1 MIKLSAVSL
10 ISKGLAVLGVWFVG
24 AMPAFADAPLPLP
37 LTCLLVPARTSDIGS
52 DRVGIVRTVAVTR
65 ADFVAENAPLITID
79 SEIAAADLRV
89 ALISIS
95 ALQERIGR
103 SEGLLSRNLISRD
116 EIETLRTDLELA
128 VASETRAQMELDR
141 ATIRAPFSGYV
152 SQIGVSVGELIG
164 PDPLLRLIDVSTL
177 RAELVFL
184 AASYGQISV
193 GDILK
198 VRVDIANTE
207 VEAVV
212 TAIDPFI
219 DSNSNAFTVLAEIA
233 NPDLALPAGTTCSVF
248 N

>member
-1 MIKLSAVSL
+1 VIKLSAVSL
-10 ISKGLAVLGVWFVG
+10 ISKGLAVLGVWFIG
-24 AMPAFADAPLPLP
+24 AMPAFADAPLP

>member
-1 MIKLSAVSL
+1 MIRPILAPHL
-10 ISKGLAVLGVWFVG
+10 LTGLAVLGLWLVG
-24 AMPAFADAPLPLP
+24 APPARADAPLP

-52 DRVGIVRTVAVTR
+52 DRVGIVRAVEVTR
-65 ADFVAENAPLITID
+65 ADYVTENAPLVRID

-89 ALISIS
+89 SRISIA
-95 ALQERIGR
+95 ALQERLER
-103 SEGLLSRNLISRD
+103 SERLLSRNLISRD
-116 EIETLRTDLELA
+116 EIETMRTDLELA
-128 VASETRAQMELDR
+128 LANEARAQMELDR

-152 SQIGVSVGELIG
+152 SEIGVSVGELIG

-184 AASYGQISV
+184 AAAYGQISL
-193 GDILK
+193 GDTMK
-198 VRVDIANTE
+198 VRVDLAEAE

-219 DSNSNAFTVLAEIA
+219 DSTSNSFTVLVDIA
-233 NPDLALPAGTTCSVF
+233 NPDLALPAGTTCAVV